1 LLSKITNMATLTKE
15 NKVTTDKK
23 RVTIKKAKAGSY
35 EAVLEAVEFAKKT
48 NLAKRY
54 GA

>member
-1 LLSKITNMATLTKE
+1 MATLTKQ
-15 NKVTTDKK
+15 
-23 RVTIKKAKAGSY
+23 KKATTGKKTTAEKKVKAGSY
-35 EAVLEAVEFAKKT
+35 AAVLEAVEFAKKT

>member
-1 LLSKITNMATLTKE
+1 MATLTKQ
-15 NKVTTDKK
+15 KKATAGKKTTA
-23 RVTIKKAKAGSY
+23 VKKAKAGSY

-48 NLAKRY
+48 KLAKRY

>member
-1 LLSKITNMATLTKE
+1 MATLTKE
-15 NKVTTDKK
+15 KKATTDKK
-23 RVTIKKAKAGSY
+23 RVTIKKAKTGSY